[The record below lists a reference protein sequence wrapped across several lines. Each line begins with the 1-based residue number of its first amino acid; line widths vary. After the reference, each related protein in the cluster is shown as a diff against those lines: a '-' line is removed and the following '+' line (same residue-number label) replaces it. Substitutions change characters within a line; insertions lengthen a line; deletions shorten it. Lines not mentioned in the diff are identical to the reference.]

1 MASRIAFRL
10 QAGGH
15 RQSRLMIC
23 TFHLGFSLAAGPPD
37 QLFSNAARPCWQI
50 TLPNSAKT
58 TGNCH
63 Q

>member
-23 TFHLGFSLAAGPPD
+23 TFHLGFSLDIPILVPHVRIIQQRDQIVTYGAAD
-37 QLFSNAARPCWQI
+37 N
-50 TLPNSAKT
+50 
-58 TGNCH
+58 
-63 Q
+63 